1 MKASAIETAS
11 RRQPARE
18 IAKILDDCRDLAI
31 TRLTDAFSQI
41 LDKVGDML
49 MDRASRSDVRDEQQL
64 FLDARGTLRGERP
77 ALMAEFEKQ
86 LRTLINERIAGKAT
100 VTAEFSKADTHNLT
114 LVDTT
119 AMDESVL
126 NGNITRVVENA
137 CHDELLVLNRG
148 MGHLLGKPDLSTDAN
163 PLSPSTIVD
172 AFAHAVQSLKA
183 EQAKIDPASSVEQK
197 SRHEELEKQIGE
209 LESGKQP
216 PRRAMAATDS
226 GASAPATFVFYQG
239 DFSSPREEVAP
250 GFVSVFSPGAAEI
263 HAPRDS
269 TTGRRLTLA
278 NWITSPENPWTA
290 RVIVNRIWQQH
301 FGKPLAAIPGD
312 LGHQGEAPTNP
323 ALLDWLAAG
332 PHGSSIAAVRSAHRR
347 HGGAGAVYVVLR
359 RPR

>member
-1 MKASAIETAS
+1 VKASATETAS

-31 TRLTDAFSQI
+31 TRLTAAFSQI

-86 LRTLINERIAGKAT
+86 LRTLISDRIAGKSSVA
-100 VTAEFSKADTHNLT
+100 AEFSKADTRNLT

-183 EQAKIDPASSVEQK
+183 ERRIKFQIMKDLNQAPLGGIATIYADVNAHLTRLNLVPGISKPGIIVVARPSAP
-197 SRHEELEKQIGE
+197 RNA
-209 LESGKQP
+209 
-216 PRRAMAATDS
+216 PRR
-226 GASAPATFVFYQG
+226 G
-239 DFSSPREEVAP
+239 PRRM
-250 GFVSVFSPGAAEI
+250 
-263 HAPRDS
+263 PR
-269 TTGRRLTLA
+269 
-278 NWITSPENPWTA
+278 
-290 RVIVNRIWQQH
+290 
-301 FGKPLAAIPGD
+301 
-312 LGHQGEAPTNP
+312 
-323 ALLDWLAAG
+323 
-332 PHGSSIAAVRSAHRR
+332 
-347 HGGAGAVYVVLR
+347 R
-359 RPR
+359 RPRWM